1 MRRHRTL
8 ISTALLISVDEIDK
22 FGVREILH
30 KNLALIVNEFQK
42 FRGRIL
48 NGDLIILASDFRDVH
63 VNL

>member
-48 NGDLIILASDFRDVH
+48 NGDLIILASDFRDVQ